1 MHLFHMSK
9 ADFFSC
15 TPGEIYD
22 LVACH
27 LVTQGMAKEVPKKK
41 KYTYDEALQALR
53 T

>member
-1 MHLFHMSK
+1 MSK
-9 ADFFSC
+9 ADFMSC

-27 LVTQGMAKEVPKKK
+27 LVTNGWAEEIPKTK
-41 KYTYDEALQALR
+41 KYTFEQALEALR

>member
-1 MHLFHMSK
+1 MSK
-9 ADFFSC
+9 ADFYSS

-27 LVTQGMAKEVPKKK
+27 LVTEGLATEVQKKK
-41 KYTYDEALQALR
+41 TYSYDEALQALR